1 MTDGLRRQLFN
12 KKLVWVRATRPDELF
27 YAQPL
32 PDYTL
37 FFFLSKILLVAFSPG
52 AWLMALL
59 VAALL
64 AQRTGRWRQRWLV
77 AAALLL
83 LLGGNSA
90 LLNVA
95 TRAWESPPLPLS
107 AVAPAD
113 AAVLLTGITLSKPPH
128 DRVYLSQG
136 ADRFTHVLWLY
147 RAGKVRRIIIS
158 GGLAT
163 LRPEPGMVPEAQDLA
178 TLLKL
183 AGVPAQ
189 AILLEPRSHN
199 TRENALFTKALLARH
214 PDIKSL
220 VLVTSAFHERRALA
234 CFAKVGLHPAA
245 FPADFRSA
253 GVSVSLTYWVIPS
266 TEVLNRWGTLLH
278 EMVGYGIYRLSGYC

>member
-1 MTDGLRRQLFN
+1 
-12 KKLVWVRATRPDELF
+12 
-27 YAQPL
+27 
-32 PDYTL
+32 L
-37 FFFLSKILLVAFSPG
+37 FFFLSKILLIAFSPG

-59 VAALL
+59 ATALL
-64 AQRTGRWRQRWLV
+64 ARRTGPWRQRWLV
-77 AAALLL
+77 AAAMLLFV
-83 LLGGNSA
+83 GGNNA
-90 LLNVA
+90 LLNAA
-95 TRAWESPPLPLS
+95 TRAWEARPVPLS

-113 AAVLLTGITLSKPPH
+113 AAVLLTGITISKPPR

-136 ADRFTHVLWLY
+136 ADRFTHALWLY

-163 LRPEPGMVPEAQDLA
+163 ITPRPGMVPEAQDLA

-189 AILLEPRSHN
+189 AILVEPRSHN
-199 TRENALFTKALLARH
+199 TRENALFTKALLDQH

-245 FPADFRSA
+245 FPADFRATDPPSR
-253 GVSVSLTYWVIPS
+253 LTYWVIPS
-266 TEVLNRWGTLLH
+266 TDALTRWSSLIH
-278 EMVGYGIYRLSGYC
+278 EIAGYVIYKLSGYC

>member
-1 MTDGLRRQLFN
+1 MDRPWDGSTSFFTTTLFTLRYL
-12 KKLVWVRATRPDELF
+12 
-27 YAQPL
+27 
-32 PDYTL
+32 TL

-59 VAALL
+59 GAALL
-64 AQRTGRWRQRWLV
+64 ARRTGPWRARWLWA

-83 LLGGNSA
+83 VGGNYA
-90 LLNVA
+90 LFDVVM
-95 TRAWESPPLPLS
+95 RAWEKPPVPLS

-113 AAVLLTGITLSKPPH
+113 AAILLTGITDMGRRPH
-128 DRVYLSQG
+128 DRVYLNQG
-136 ADRFTHVLWLY
+136 ADRFTNTLWLY

-163 LRPEPGMVPEAQDLA
+163 LRPRPGVVPEAEELA

-199 TRENALFTKALLARH
+199 THENALFTKALLAQH

-234 CFAKVGLHPAA
+234 CFAKVGLHPAP
-245 FPADFRSA
+245 FPADFRSHDPMLSI
-253 GVSVSLTYWVIPS
+253 GYFLVPNTDVLT
-266 TEVLNRWGTLLH
+266 RWGSLLH
-278 EMVGYGIYRLSGYC
+278 EMVGFGIYRLIGYC

>member
-1 MTDGLRRQLFN
+1 M
-12 KKLVWVRATRPDELF
+12 
-27 YAQPL
+27 
-32 PDYTL
+32 

-52 AWLMALL
+52 AWLLALL
-59 VAALL
+59 AAALL
-64 AQRTGRWRQRWLV
+64 ARRTGPWRQRWLV
-77 AAALLL
+77 AAALVLL
-83 LLGGNSA
+83 IGGNNA
-90 LLNVA
+90 LLNAA
-95 TRAWESPPLPLS
+95 TRAWEAPPVPLS

-113 AAVLLTGITLSKPPH
+113 AAVLLTGITISKPPR

-136 ADRFTHVLWLY
+136 ADRFTHALWLY

-163 LRPEPGMVPEAQDLA
+163 LKPQPGQVPEAQDLA

-199 TRENALFTKALLARH
+199 TRENALFTKALLDQH
-214 PDIKSL
+214 PDLKSL

-245 FPADFRSA
+245 FPADFRATDPPST
-253 GVSVSLTYWVIPS
+253 LTYWVIPS
-266 TEVLNRWGTLLH
+266 TDALTRWGSLLH
-278 EMVGYGIYRLSGYC
+278 EMAGFAIYKLAGYC

>member
-1 MTDGLRRQLFN
+1 
-12 KKLVWVRATRPDELF
+12 
-27 YAQPL
+27 
-32 PDYTL
+32 L

-52 AWLMALL
+52 AWLIALL
-59 VAALL
+59 AAALL
-64 AQRTGRWRQRWLV
+64 ARRTGPWRQRWLV
-77 AAALLL
+77 AAAVLLFV
-83 LLGGNSA
+83 GGNNA
-90 LLNVA
+90 LLNAA
-95 TRAWESPPLPLS
+95 TRAWEAQPVPLS

-113 AAVLLTGITLSKPPH
+113 AAVLLTGITISKAPR

-136 ADRFTHVLWLY
+136 ADRFTHALWLY

-163 LRPEPGMVPEAQDLA
+163 IKPRPGMVPEAQDLA

-199 TRENALFTKALLARH
+199 TRENALFTKALLDQH

-234 CFAKVGLHPAA
+234 CFAKVGLRPAA
-245 FPADFRSA
+245 FPADFRATDPPST
-253 GVSVSLTYWVIPS
+253 LTYWVIPS
-266 TEVLNRWGTLLH
+266 TDALTRWSSLIH
-278 EMVGYGIYRLSGYC
+278 EMAGFAIYKVSGYC